1 MILTFF
7 LGVVGLGL
15 MVFIHELG
23 HFVAAKL
30 AGVHVEVFSLGWGSK
45 LVGFTRGGT
54 TYQISWFPIGGYCKM
69 KGEIAPGLAGG
80 AGAAGAEGAEGAAG
94 AAGAEGADAP
104 PAAKGSFLAAS
115 PWRRICIAVFGPL
128 FNLLFAVLVFTAI
141 WWVGFRVYSA
151 DNRIV
156 LATDYTLDAFS
167 EPPPATLAG
176 LRTGD
181 RVVAIDGSPVEKFQD
196 ILEAVTVSSG
206 RHLFFLVER
215 ETPESPG
222 KVETLTIAL
231 TPALDKSSG
240 AGRVGIY
247 AWTDPLI
254 QTVAPGSAAAL
265 AGLRPGDRIL
275 AAGGRETRNAIDLFQ
290 ELASKPGK
298 LALSYERQ
306 GVVQIVPLV
315 LSYNQKGAPNL
326 GIEFA
331 SRSYR
336 SPRLGSVGALQKS
349 LRETVST
356 ISLTVKGIGL
366 LFRGISLRNAVAG
379 PLRITYYIGSA
390 ATSGFQLGIGIGVV
404 SFFRFLSFL
413 SVTLFLMNLLPIPA
427 MDGGQIVLFV
437 IELIRGKPVRS
448 RIIWRL
454 QLVGFSLL
462 IILSLFITFSDI
474 LFFMGR

>member
-1 MILTFF
+1 VILTIF

-30 AGVHVEVFSLGWGSK
+30 AGVRVEVFSLGWGPK

-54 TYQISWFPIGGYCKM
+54 SYQISWFPIGGYCKM

-80 AGAAGAEGAEGAAG
+80 EGAVGAEGAAG
-94 AAGAEGADAP
+94 AGAL
-104 PAAKGSFLAAS
+104 PAEKGSFLSAS
-115 PWRRICIAVFGPL
+115 PWRRIAIAMFGPL

-151 DNRIV
+151 DNRIAV
-156 LATDYTLDAFS
+156 ATDYTLDRFP
-167 EPPPATLAG
+167 EPPPATVAG

-181 RVVAIDGSPVEKFQD
+181 RVVAIDGRPVEKFQD
-196 ILEAVTVSSG
+196 ILEKVTVSSG
-206 RHLFFLVER
+206 RQLLFTVER
-215 ETPESPG
+215 ESVESPG
-222 KVETLTIAL
+222 KIETLTLAL

-265 AGLRPGDRIL
+265 AGLRSGDRIL
-275 AAGGRETRNAIDLFQ
+275 AAAGRETRNVIDLLQ

-298 LALSYERQ
+298 LVLRYERE
-306 GVVQIVPLV
+306 GVEQTVPLV
-315 LSYNQKGAPNL
+315 LSYDPKGSANL
-326 GIEFA
+326 GIDFL

-336 SPRLGSVGALQKS
+336 SPRLGLCGAFLKS
-349 LRETVST
+349 LEETAST

-427 MDGGQIVLFV
+427 MDGGQIALFAV
-437 IELIRGKPVRS
+437 ELVRGKPVRS
-448 RIIWRL
+448 RMIWRL

-474 LFFMGR
+474 LFFIGR

>member
-1 MILTFF
+1 MLTFLQYAIGAF
-7 LGVVGLGL
+7 GLGI

-30 AGVHVEVFSLGWGSK
+30 AGVQVEVFSLGWGPK
-45 LVGFTRGGT
+45 LIGFTRGGT
-54 TYQISWFPIGGYCKM
+54 SYQISWFPIGGYCKM
-69 KGEIAPGLAGG
+69 KGELVPGLAGG
-80 AGAAGAEGAEGAAG
+80 EGGGTTATRLDAG
-94 AAGAEGADAP
+94 P
-104 PAAKGSFLAAS
+104 PAAPSHEKGSFFAAS
-115 PWRRICIAVFGPL
+115 PRRRICIAVFGPL
-128 FNLLFAVLVFTAI
+128 FNLAFATIVFTAI

-151 DNRIV
+151 DNRIAV
-156 LATDYTLDAFS
+156 ATDYTLDRFP
-167 EPPPATLAG
+167 EPPPATVAG

-181 RVVAIDGSPVEKFQD
+181 RVVAIDGRPVEKYQD
-196 ILEAVTVSSG
+196 ILEKVTVSSG
-206 RHLFFLVER
+206 RQLLFTVER
-215 ETPESPG
+215 ESVESPG
-222 KVETLTIAL
+222 KVETLTLAL

-265 AGLRPGDRIL
+265 AGLRSGDRIL
-275 AAGGRETRNAIDLFQ
+275 AAAGRETRNVIDLLQ

-298 LALSYERQ
+298 LVLRYERE
-306 GVVQIVPLV
+306 GVEQTVPLV
-315 LSYNQKGAPNL
+315 LSYDPKGSANL
-326 GIEFA
+326 GIDFL

-336 SPRLGSVGALQKS
+336 SPRLGLGGAFLKS
-349 LRETVST
+349 LEQTAST

-437 IELIRGKPVRS
+437 VELLRRRPVRS
-448 RIIWRL
+448 QIYWRL
-454 QLVGFSLL
+454 QLIGFSLL
-462 IILSLFITFSDI
+462 IILFVFITLNDI
-474 LFFMGR
+474 LIPMGR

>member
-1 MILTFF
+1 VILTIF

-30 AGVHVEVFSLGWGSK
+30 AGVRVEVFSLGWGPK

-54 TYQISWFPIGGYCKM
+54 SYQISWFPIGGYCKM

-80 AGAAGAEGAEGAAG
+80 EGAVGAEGAAG
-94 AAGAEGADAP
+94 AGALPSE
-104 PAAKGSFLAAS
+104 KGSFLSAS
-115 PWRRICIAVFGPL
+115 PWRRIAIAMFGPL

-151 DNRIV
+151 DNRIAV
-156 LATDYTLDAFS
+156 ATDYTLDRFP
-167 EPPPATLAG
+167 EPPPATVAG

-181 RVVAIDGSPVEKFQD
+181 RVVAIDGRPVEKFQD
-196 ILEAVTVSSG
+196 ILEKVTVSSG
-206 RHLFFLVER
+206 RQLLFTVER
-215 ETPESPG
+215 ESVESPG
-222 KVETLTIAL
+222 KIETLTLAL

-265 AGLRPGDRIL
+265 AGLRSGDRIL
-275 AAGGRETRNAIDLFQ
+275 AAAGRETRNVIDLLQ

-298 LALSYERQ
+298 LVLRYERE
-306 GVVQIVPLV
+306 GVEQTVPLV
-315 LSYNQKGAPNL
+315 LSYDPKGSANL
-326 GIEFA
+326 GIDFL

-336 SPRLGSVGALQKS
+336 SPRLGLCGAFLKS
-349 LRETVST
+349 LEETAST

-427 MDGGQIVLFV
+427 MDGGQIALFAV
-437 IELIRGKPVRS
+437 ELVRGKPVRS
-448 RIIWRL
+448 RMIWRL

-474 LFFMGR
+474 LFFIGR